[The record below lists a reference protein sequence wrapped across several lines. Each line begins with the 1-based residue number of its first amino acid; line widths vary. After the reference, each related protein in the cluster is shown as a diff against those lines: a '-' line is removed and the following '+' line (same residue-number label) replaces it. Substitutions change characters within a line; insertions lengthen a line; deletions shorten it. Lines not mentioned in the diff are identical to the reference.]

1 MQIMHLILPPYTFA
15 ARSTTPEA
23 MATKRSVSTLSEADL
38 KGKVVFIRSD
48 LNVPQV
54 GLRLA
59 EGLWIA

>member
-1 MQIMHLILPPYTFA
+1 
-15 ARSTTPEA
+15 

-54 GLRLA
+54 GLWLA
-59 EGLWIA
+59 EALWIA